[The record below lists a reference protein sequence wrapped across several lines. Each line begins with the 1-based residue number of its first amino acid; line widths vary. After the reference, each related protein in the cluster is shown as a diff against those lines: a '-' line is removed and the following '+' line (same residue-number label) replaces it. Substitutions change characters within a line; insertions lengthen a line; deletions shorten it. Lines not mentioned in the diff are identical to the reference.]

1 MSTDTQTLEGIG
13 HNKPGLKKLKE
24 NGMKIK
30 TLSAMILCITS
41 MPAVADKE
49 YWVGTDGEYAR
60 DRNGHCIR
68 TIKWTPEA
76 AIPGCEGEEP
86 KVAAEEK
93 AVTAANEVSASAA
106 IVAAPVAAAAVAE
119 SAEPEYT
126 TLSLSSS
133 ASFELGGSAL
143 SADGKAAV
151 AGIVAQF
158 KGREVN
164 SAIIEGHTDDSG
176 DAAFNQQ
183 LSEKRA
189 EAVKAEAV
197 ANGANPDKITTVGY
211 GETRPIADN
220 STREGRAKNRRV
232 EIKIDEKK

>member
-1 MSTDTQTLEGIG
+1 M
-13 HNKPGLKKLKE
+13 
-24 NGMKIK
+24 
-30 TLSAMILCITS
+30 
-41 MPAVADKE
+41 AD
-49 YWVGTDGEYAR
+49 
-60 DRNGHCIR
+60 
-68 TIKWTPEA
+68 
-76 AIPGCEGEEP
+76 
-86 KVAAEEK
+86 
-93 AVTAANEVSASAA
+93 
-106 IVAAPVAAAAVAE
+106 

-133 ASFELGGSAL
+133 ASFELGGSTL
-143 SADGKAAV
+143 SAEGKAAV
-151 AGIVAQF
+151 ADIVAQF
-158 KGREVN
+158 EGREVN
-164 SAIIEGHTDDSG
+164 AAIIEGHTDDSG

-197 ANGANPDKITTVGY
+197 ANGANPDKITTIGY

>member
-1 MSTDTQTLEGIG
+1 MSTNLQTLEGIG
-13 HNKPGLKKLKE
+13 NNRPCRKKL
-24 NGMKIK
+24 
-30 TLSAMILCITS
+30 TALSAMLLCITS
-41 MPAVADKE
+41 LPAVADKE
-49 YWVGTDGEYAR
+49 YWVGSSGEYVR
-60 DRNGHCIR
+60 DRNGHCVR

-86 KVAAEEK
+86 KAAAKEKAPAATKEESAPVAA
-93 AVTAANEVSASAA
+93 V
-106 IVAAPVAAAAVAE
+106 PVAAAAVAD

-133 ASFELGGSAL
+133 ASFELGGSTL
-143 SADGKAAV
+143 SAEGKAAV
-151 AGIVAQF
+151 ADIVAQF

-164 SAIIEGHTDDSG
+164 AAIIEGHTDDSG

-197 ANGANPDKITTVGY
+197 ANGANPDKITTIGY